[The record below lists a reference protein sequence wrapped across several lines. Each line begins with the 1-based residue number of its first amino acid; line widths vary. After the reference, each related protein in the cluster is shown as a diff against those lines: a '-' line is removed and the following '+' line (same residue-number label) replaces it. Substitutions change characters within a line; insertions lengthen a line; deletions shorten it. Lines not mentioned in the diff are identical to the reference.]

1 MGNGKVYCVKNK
13 NSIKWYN
20 FLRRLHREDGPAV
33 EGSDGRKEWW
43 LNGKRYRE
51 DGPAVEYSNGT
62 KEWFINGERHRLDG
76 PAIEWSN
83 GHKEWYLNDK
93 RNREDG
99 PAIEYADGTKEW
111 WINGKQY
118 SIEEYMELISEENRD
133 KILFNLDI
141 YR

>member
-1 MGNGKVYCVKNK
+1 MKMKNTK
-13 NSIKWYN
+13 RKMWRN
-20 FLRRLHREDGPAV
+20 AV
-33 EGSDGRKEWW
+33 GQ
-43 LNGKRYRE
+43 Y
-51 DGPAVEYSNGT
+51 
-62 KEWFINGERHRLDG
+62 H
-76 PAIEWSN
+76 
-83 GHKEWYLNDK
+83 
-93 RNREDG
+93 REDG